1 MDKRVF
7 QYAIVRFMPLIETEE
22 FANIGIVAVCER
34 TGRMAYKLQAKKYAR
49 ITHFFEGIGQD
60 LYLSSIRNLD
70 AELTRLKNFA
80 NKENIKGLFEELVR
94 PRETIMRFGEARFIL
109 GSELDTTVKELF
121 EYYVGRNFV
130 TKEYKEALME
140 RRVKDI
146 LKVGH
151 LETFYTKKTLSDGI
165 YEATIP
171 FVSINNSKALK
182 PLHLAYEKPSQAI
195 DHGMIWLNRIAELR
209 RRKVLGDNVLFTVD
223 KPDENTKVYSAY
235 EDLLRRFEDEGI
247 ISVQFDDTEAVLE
260 FAKN

>member
-22 FANIGIVAVCER
+22 FANIGIVAVCEK
-34 TGRMAYKLQAKKYAR
+34 TGQISYKLQAKKYAR
-49 ITHFFEGIGQD
+49 ITQFFGGIGQD
-60 LYLSSIRNLD
+60 LYISSIRNFA

-80 NKENIKGLFEELVR
+80 NKENAKGLFEELVR
-94 PRETIMRFGEARFIL
+94 PRETMMRFGDARVIL
-109 GSELDTTVKELF
+109 ASDLDTAVNELF

-140 RRVKDI
+140 RRVKEI
-146 LKVGH
+146 LKLGN
-151 LETFYTKKTLSDGI
+151 LEASYTKKTLSDGI

-195 DHGMIWLNRIAELR
+195 DHGMIWLNRVGELR
-209 RRKVLGDNVLFTVD
+209 RRNVLGDNILFTVD

-247 ISVQFDDTEAVLE
+247 FAVQFDDAEAVLE